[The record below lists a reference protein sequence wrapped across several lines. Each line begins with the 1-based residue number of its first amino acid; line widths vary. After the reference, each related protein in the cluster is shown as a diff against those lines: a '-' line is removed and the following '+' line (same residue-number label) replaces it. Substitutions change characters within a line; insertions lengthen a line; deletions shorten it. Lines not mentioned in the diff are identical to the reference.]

1 MNIIKQSRENL
12 TSYDVYELTQS
23 NAIRSMKDCPDRQLI
38 EVEDFVLYEDMDRN
52 GNDITL
58 LAIMDKHTGDVYA
71 SQSQTFR
78 ENFEKALEFVQKG
91 EPLYI
96 RVLHGKSRAGR
107 SFINCALVSPKVAE
121 KEKNSLTPFN

>member
-1 MNIIKQSRENL
+1 MKILKQSRENL
-12 TSYDVYELTQS
+12 SNYDLYELTQS
-23 NAIRSMKDCPDRQLI
+23 NAIRSMKDCEDRLI
-38 EVEDFVLYEDMDRN
+38 INVEDYVLYEDTDRN

-58 LAIMDKHTGDVYA
+58 LAVMDAKTGDVYA

-91 EPLYI
+91 EPLFI

-121 KEKNSLTPFN
+121 KELIPFNK

>member
-1 MNIIKQSRENL
+1 MKILKQSRENL
-12 TSYDVYELTQS
+12 NNYDLYELTQS
-23 NAIRSMKDCPDRQLI
+23 NAIRSMKDCEDRLI
-38 EVEDFVLYEDMDRN
+38 IKVEDFVLYEDTDRN

-58 LAIMDKHTGDVYA
+58 LAVMDAKTGDVYA

-91 EPLYI
+91 EPLFI

-107 SFINCALVSPKVAE
+107 SFINCALVSPKIAE
-121 KEKNSLTPFN
+121 KELSPINK

>member
-1 MNIIKQSRENL
+1 MKILKQSRENL
-12 TSYDVYELTQS
+12 SNYDLYELTQS
-23 NAIRSMKDCPDRQLI
+23 NAIRSMKDCEDRLI
-38 EVEDFVLYEDMDRN
+38 IKVEDYVLYEDTDRN

-58 LAIMDKHTGDVYA
+58 LAVMDAKTGDVYA
-71 SQSQTFR
+71 SQSKTFR

-91 EPLYI
+91 EPLFI

-121 KEKNSLTPFN
+121 KELITFNK

>member
-1 MNIIKQSRENL
+1 MKILKQSRENL
-12 TSYDVYELTQS
+12 NNYDLYELTQS
-23 NAIRSMKDCPDRQLI
+23 NAIRSMKDCEDRLI
-38 EVEDFVLYEDMDRN
+38 IKVEDFVLYEDTDRN

-58 LAIMDKHTGDVYA
+58 LAVMDAKTGDVYA

-91 EPLYI
+91 EPLFI

-121 KEKNSLTPFN
+121 KELSPINK

>member
-1 MNIIKQSRENL
+1 MKILKQSRENL
-12 TSYDVYELTQS
+12 SNYDLYELTQS
-23 NAIRSMKDCPDRQLI
+23 NAIRSMKDCEDRLII
-38 EVEDFVLYEDMDRN
+38 EVEDFVLYEDTDRN

-58 LAIMDKHTGDVYA
+58 LAVMDAKTGDVYA

-91 EPLYI
+91 EHLFI

-121 KEKNSLTPFN
+121 KELISSNK

>member
-1 MNIIKQSRENL
+1 MKILKQSRENL
-12 TSYDVYELTQS
+12 TNYEMYELTQS
-23 NAIRSMKDCPDRQLI
+23 NAIRSMKDCEDRLI
-38 EVEDFVLYEDMDRN
+38 IKVEDFILYEDTDRN
-52 GNDITL
+52 GKEITL
-58 LAIMDKHTGDVYA
+58 LAIMDEKNGDVYA

-78 ENFEKALEFVQKG
+78 ESFQKAAEFVPRD

-121 KEKNSLTPFN
+121 KELVPFNK